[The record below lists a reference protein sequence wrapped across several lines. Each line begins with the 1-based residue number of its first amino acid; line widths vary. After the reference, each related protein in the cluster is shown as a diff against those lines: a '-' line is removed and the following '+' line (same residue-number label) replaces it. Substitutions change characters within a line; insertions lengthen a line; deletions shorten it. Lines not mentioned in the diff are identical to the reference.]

1 MLQGKYLNN
10 PEVLREA
17 ASAAGVQDFERVLS
31 DPTVALNQ
39 VRAEAIRVGSHWPHP
54 DEVQVPRT
62 HKHRACDHIF
72 RLPCRLLSCIL
83 IAAQLQA
90 WTVLAGEA

>member
-1 MLQGKYLNN
+1 MLQGKYIND

-39 VRAEAIRVGSHWPHP
+39 VRAYSIRVGSHWPHP
-54 DEVQVPRT
+54 DEVKVPHTRKRSELVT
-62 HKHRACDHIF
+62 MSFA
-72 RLPCRLLSCIL
+72 RLADSICAS
-83 IAAQLQA
+83 
-90 WTVLAGEA
+90 